1 MLNISPEVLWGI
13 GIIILGFVLV
23 YGVARAGRL
32 RRSERERIDRRT
44 VELQK
49 TEQQAERATATPDL
63 GLQPNVPYAV
73 LIPII
78 VAAFAVGLMIWS
90 MHGTSM
96 GTQQTSAQ
104 HGATTGQ
111 AIPRQ
116 TNQPVQAPT
125 APGSD
130 TSGDSW
136 RGQHTPV
143 NR

>member
-1 MLNISPEVLWGI
+1 MVNISPEVLWGV
-13 GIIILGFVLV
+13 GIIILGLVLV
-23 YGVARAGRL
+23 YGVVRAGRL
-32 RRSERERIDRRT
+32 RRDERERIDRRT
-44 VELQK
+44 IELQK
-49 TEQQAERATATPDL
+49 SEQQAERATAAPDF
-63 GLQPNVPYAV
+63 GLKPNLPYAIIV
-73 LIPII
+73 PIV

-96 GTQQTSAQ
+96 RTQQSSAP
-104 HGATTGQ
+104 HSTTTGQ

-116 TNQPVQAPT
+116 TNQPVPART

-130 TSGDSW
+130 ASGDSW